1 MRFSRV
7 AARALLLA
15 AQGLDAPPERPA
27 KKGDVLG
34 CVRRMGVL
42 QIDSIAVVA
51 RSPYLVLWSRLGS
64 YEPRWL
70 DDLLAEGALFEY
82 WSHAACFIPS
92 EDYGLYRRF
101 MLEGREKTRAWMSA
115 HPEEIARVLAR
126 VREGGEVRSAEFE
139 RTDGRAGGWWEWKPE
154 KRALEHLFAA
164 GELMISRRDPNF
176 HRVYDL
182 RERVLER
189 ASPGWED
196 ALAPS
201 YEEVQRALALKA
213 VRALG
218 VAVARWVPDYF
229 RTPKR
234 GVAGLLDQ
242 LADKGALLRA
252 RIEDEPAYV
261 HPDNA
266 GLAEAAA
273 SGGLGPSLTT
283 TTLLS
288 PFDPVVWDRARALE
302 LFGFEYRIEV
312 YTPAARRRYGYYSL
326 PILHRGAL
334 VGRLDAK
341 AHRKEG
347 LFEVKALHLEP
358 GVSAAEDLVTGLA
371 GALRACAVWH
381 GTPEVLVRRS
391 DPPGLVE
398 PLDAAIGKETGT
410 APEPVRART
419 PLAPMLGPKGAR
431 VEAPP
436 RRREREGRGPERTG
450 PEAP

>member
-1 MRFSRV
+1 MRFSLPK
-7 AARALLLA
+7 ARTLLLV
-15 AQGLDAPPERPA
+15 AQGLSSPPERPTT
-27 KKGDVLG
+27 KGDVLEL
-34 CVRRMGVL
+34 VRRMGVL

-51 RSPYLVLWSRLGS
+51 RSPYLVLWSRLGC

-70 DDLLAEGALFEY
+70 DELMSEGALFEY
-82 WSHAACFIPS
+82 WSHAASLIPI
-92 EDYGLYRRF
+92 EDYGLYRRL
-101 MLEGREKTRAWMSA
+101 MLEGSEKTRTWFSA
-115 HPEEIARVLAR
+115 HPEEVGWVLAR
-126 VREGGEVRSAEFE
+126 VQEGGEVRSVDFE
-139 RTDGRAGGWWEWKPE
+139 RTDGRTGGWWEWKSE
-154 KRALEHLFAA
+154 KRALEHLCAA

-182 RERVLER
+182 RERVLQR
-189 ASPGWED
+189 ALPDWQD

-201 YEEVQRALALKA
+201 YPEVQRALALKA

-229 RTPKR
+229 RTPKK
-234 GVAGLLDQ
+234 GIADLLDE

-273 SGGLGPSLTT
+273 SGGLLPSLTT

-347 LFEVKALHLEP
+347 LFEVRALHLEP
-358 GVSAAEDLVTGLA
+358 GVRVAEDLLVGLA
-371 GALRACAVWH
+371 GALRGCADWH
-381 GTPEVLVRRS
+381 GTPEIVVRRS
-391 DPPGLVE
+391 DPAALVE
-398 PLDAAIGKETGT
+398 PLHAAI
-410 APEPVRART
+410 
-419 PLAPMLGPKGAR
+419 
-431 VEAPP
+431 EANSKLHLCDP
-436 RRREREGRGPERTG
+436 REGGGSSGGEKVSRQGE
-450 PEAP
+450 

>member
-1 MRFSRV
+1 VARNNRRIVSAQESMRFSRTT
-7 AARALLLA
+7 AGALLLA
-15 AQGLDAPPERPA
+15 AQGLSSPPERPA
-27 KKGDVLG
+27 TKGDVLE

-51 RSPYLVLWSRLGS
+51 RSPYLVLWSRLGP

-70 DDLLAEGALFEY
+70 DELLAEGKLFEY
-82 WSHAACFIPS
+82 WSHAASFIPI

-101 MLEGREKTRAWMSA
+101 MLDGREKSRAWFSA
-115 HPEEIARVLAR
+115 HPEEAARVLAR
-126 VREGGEVRSAEFE
+126 VREEGEVRSAEFA
-139 RTDGRAGGWWEWKPE
+139 RADGRAGGWWEWKPE

-182 RERVLER
+182 RERVLGR
-189 ASPGWED
+189 TLPGWDD
-196 ALAPS
+196 ARAPS
-201 YEEVQRALALKA
+201 YREVQRTLALMA

-234 GVAGLLDQ
+234 GIARLLDE
-242 LADKGALLRA
+242 LADEGLLLRA

-266 GLAEAAA
+266 QLAEAAV
-273 SGGLGPSLTT
+273 SGGLRPSF

-288 PFDPVVWDRARALE
+288 PFDPVVWDRARASE
-302 LFGFEYRIEV
+302 LFDFEYRIEV

-347 LFEVKALHLEP
+347 LFEVRALHLEP
-358 GVSAAEDLVTGLA
+358 GVAATEDLVFGLG
-371 GALRACAVWH
+371 GALRGCAGWH
-381 GTPEVLVRRS
+381 GTPEISVRRS
-391 DPPGLVE
+391 DPPSFAE
-398 PLDAAIGKETGT
+398 PLLAA
-410 APEPVRART
+410 
-419 PLAPMLGPKGAR
+419 
-431 VEAPP
+431 VEAD
-436 RRREREGRGPERTG
+436 G
-450 PEAP
+450 

>member
-1 MRFSRV
+1 MALGESLTRFSR
-7 AARALLLA
+7 ATARALLLA
-15 AQGLDAPPERPA
+15 AQGLGSPPERPA
-27 KKGDVLG
+27 VKGDVLE

-51 RSPYLVLWSRLGS
+51 RSPYLVLWSRLDS

-70 DDLLAEGALFEY
+70 DELLAEGALFEY
-82 WSHAACFIPS
+82 WAHAASFIPI

-101 MLEGREKTRAWMSA
+101 MLDGGEKSRAWFSA
-115 HPEEIARVLAR
+115 HPEEVCRVLAR
-126 VREGGEVRSAEFE
+126 VSEDGEVRSAEFA
-139 RTDGRAGGWWEWKPE
+139 RADGRAGAWWEWKPE

-182 RERVLER
+182 RERVLQR
-189 ASPGWED
+189 ALPGWVD
-196 ALAPS
+196 AHAPH

-234 GVAGLLDQ
+234 GISGLLDE
-242 LADKGALLRA
+242 LAGEGALLRA

-266 GLAEAAA
+266 ALAEAAV
-273 SGGLGPSLTT
+273 SGELRPSL

-288 PFDPVVWDRARALE
+288 PFDPVVWDRARASE

-326 PILHRGAL
+326 PILRRGAL

-347 LFEVKALHLEP
+347 LFEVRALHLEP
-358 GVSAAEDLVTGLA
+358 GVPATEDLIAELG
-371 GALRACAVWH
+371 GALRGCAKWH
-381 GTPEVLVRRS
+381 GTPEISVRRS
-391 DPPGLVE
+391 DPPGLAE
-398 PLDAAIGKETGT
+398 PLEAATT
-410 APEPVRART
+410 
-419 PLAPMLGPKGAR
+419 LAL
-431 VEAPP
+431 
-436 RRREREGRGPERTG
+436 
-450 PEAP
+450 

>member
-1 MRFSRV
+1 MRFSLA

-15 AQGLDAPPERPA
+15 AQGLSSPPERPA
-27 KKGDVLG
+27 VKGDVLEA
-34 CVRRMGVL
+34 VRMMGVL

-64 YEPRWL
+64 YDPRWL
-70 DDLLAEGALFEY
+70 DELLAEGALFEY
-82 WSHAACFIPS
+82 WSHAASLIPI
-92 EDYGLYRRF
+92 EDYGLYRRL
-101 MLEGREKTRAWMSA
+101 MLEGSEKTRAWFSA
-115 HPEEIARVLAR
+115 HPEEVGRVLTR
-126 VREGGEVRSAEFE
+126 VRESGPVRSAEFE
-139 RTDGRAGGWWEWKPE
+139 RADGTAGGWWEWKPE

-189 ASPGWED
+189 SLPGWED
-196 ALAPS
+196 ADAPS
-201 YEEVQRALALKA
+201 RQEVQQALALKA

-234 GVAGLLDQ
+234 GVAALLDE
-242 LADKGALLRA
+242 LADRGALLRT
-252 RIEDEPAYV
+252 RIEGSEEPAYV
-261 HPDNA
+261 HQDNA
-266 GLAEAAA
+266 GLAEAAV
-273 SGGLGPSLTT
+273 SGELRPSL

-288 PFDPVVWDRARALE
+288 PFDPVVWDRARAAE

-347 LFEVKALHLEP
+347 LFEVRALHLEP
-358 GVSAAEDLVTGLA
+358 GAPATEDLLSGLA
-371 GALRACAVWH
+371 GALRGCAEWH
-381 GTPEVLVRRS
+381 GVPEVLVRHT
-391 DPPGLVE
+391 DPPQLIE
-398 PLDAAIGKETGT
+398 PLRATLEARAAEP
-410 APEPVRART
+410 AP
-419 PLAPMLGPKGAR
+419 
-431 VEAPP
+431 
-436 RRREREGRGPERTG
+436 
-450 PEAP
+450 

>member
-1 MRFSRV
+1 MGGRAGVDQHGHRVALEEEPMRFSLT

-15 AQGLDAPPERPA
+15 AQGLSSPPERRAA
-27 KKGDVLG
+27 KDDVLESI
-34 CVRRMGVL
+34 RKMGVL

-70 DDLLAEGALFEY
+70 DELLAEGVLFEY
-82 WSHAACFIPS
+82 WAHAASLIPIG
-92 EDYGLYRRF
+92 DYGLYRRL
-101 MLEGREKTRAWMSA
+101 MLEGGEKTRAWFSA
-115 HPEEIARVLAR
+115 HPEEVGRVLAR
-126 VREGGEVRSAEFE
+126 IRDEGEVRSAEFA
-139 RTDGRAGGWWEWKPE
+139 RADGRAGGWWEWKPE
-154 KRALEHLFAA
+154 KRALEHLFSA

-189 ASPGWED
+189 ALPGWED

-201 YEEVQRALALKA
+201 SEEVQRSLALGA

-229 RTPKR
+229 RTPKK
-234 GVAGLLDQ
+234 GIASLLEELAGE
-242 LADKGALLRA
+242 GALLHA

-266 GLAEAAA
+266 ELAEAAI
-273 SGGLGPSLTT
+273 SGELRPSL

-288 PFDPVVWDRARALE
+288 PFDPVVWDRTRARD

-341 AHRKEG
+341 AHRKQG

-358 GVSAAEDLVTGLA
+358 GVSVGDDLVFGLA

-398 PLDAAIGKETGT
+398 PLDAAIGGEAGT
-410 APEPVRART
+410 PSPVRERAR
-419 PLAPMLGPKGAR
+419 
-431 VEAPP
+431 
-436 RRREREGRGPERTG
+436 
-450 PEAP
+450 